1 MKKFKLLTV
10 FLLLVCAI
18 SFNQQVQARPQGT
31 IFVNATSNIE
41 LQPDVAEFNIIITT
55 KDKVSLENASIANKE
70 ISSKI
75 YNDLNAMLD
84 KTGGDY
90 LKTTD
95 YSARPTYY
103 YTNGKRMFDRF
114 EVTNTITIHTK
125 KITDVGMLID
135 KALSLGATNIGNINF
150 TLEDYNSYCNDLLSI
165 ATQKA
170 KTKAQAVAQAS
181 GQKLTGVK
189 EIRTS
194 CHANGLSPVSRYSL
208 NAKMTA
214 AGSAYDAAA
223 PETSTQVQSGAIKLY
238 ATVDADFY
246 AK

>member
-1 MKKFKLLTV
+1 MKKKKLLAL
-10 FLLLVCAI
+10 FLLFFCSIVCTIPA
-18 SFNQQVQARPQGT
+18 QARPEGT
-31 IFVNATSNIE
+31 ISVNATSNLE

-55 KDKVSLENASIANKE
+55 KDKTSLENASIANKE

-75 YNDLNAMLD
+75 YNDLNAMID
-84 KTGGDY
+84 QAGGDY

-95 YSARPTYY
+95 YAARPTYY
-103 YTNGKRMFDRF
+103 YSNGKRVFDRF
-114 EVTNTITIHTK
+114 EVTNTITVHTK

-135 KALSLGATNIGNINF
+135 KALGLGATNIGNINF

-170 KTKAQAVAQAS
+170 KNKANAVAQAAE
-181 GQKLTGVK
+181 QKITGVK

-194 CHANGLSPVSRYSL
+194 CHVNGISPVSRYSL
-208 NAKMTA
+208 NAKMNRVTGTYDSA
-214 AGSAYDAAA
+214 A
-223 PETSTQVQSGAIKLY
+223 ETSSTTVQSGAIKLY